1 MIYLDVSAAV
11 HSRAG
16 LGRYS
21 QRLAESLIADDPS
34 KYGLFYNRGQRGR
47 LPAGLDRV
55 PRRTVRWGYKPWRL
69 AILAAT
75 VARINFNRL
84 VPDAVLFHS
93 TEHLLMP
100 LSDCPTVLTVHDLI
114 FKIYPKYHKKLN
126 YLYLKMAMP
135 IFCRRATAIIAVS
148 NATKTDI
155 VDNYGIDP
163 DKIHVVYEAAADHF
177 KPQSSD
183 EIDRVRKKYSLPDR
197 YLVHIG
203 TIEPRKNLERMLDSL
218 KIIKK
223 SYPALSL
230 VLAGGKGWLTQNFY
244 AKIDSSGLSDSILL
258 LDWVP
263 DSDLPAVICGA
274 ELAVQP
280 SLYEG
285 FGLPI
290 LEHMASGQVVASS
303 SSSSLPEVG
312 GKAAAYFDP
321 EDVDQMVA
329 VISRLLDDGSE
340 WAHRRELGLQQA
352 KQFSWGRAAQE
363 TREIYNQLIQV
374 R

>member
-34 KYGLFYNRGQRGR
+34 AFGLFYNRGRGGR
-47 LPAGLDRV
+47 LPAGLDQA
-55 PRRTVRWGYKPWRL
+55 PSRTVRWGYKPWRM

-75 VARINFNRL
+75 ITRINFNRL
-84 VPDAVLFHS
+84 VPEATLFHS

-100 LSDCPTVLTVHDLI
+100 LSGCPTVLTVHDLI
-114 FKIYPKYHKKLN
+114 FKIFPKYHKKLN
-126 YLYLKMAMP
+126 YLYLKLAMP

-148 NATKTDI
+148 NATRTDI

-177 KPQSSD
+177 KPQKSD
-183 EIDRVRKKYSLPDR
+183 EIDRVRKKYRLPDR
-197 YLVHIG
+197 YLIHTG

-218 KIIKK
+218 KILKK
-223 SYPALSL
+223 SYPTLSL

-244 AKIDSSGLSDSILL
+244 VKIESSGLSDSVLL

-274 ELAVQP
+274 KLAVQP

-285 FGLPI
+285 FGLPV
-290 LEHMASGQVVASS
+290 LEHMACGQVVASS
-303 SSSSLPEVG
+303 SRGSLPEVG

-321 EDVDQMVA
+321 EDVNQMVA
-329 VISRLLDDGSE
+329 VISRLLNDDGE
-340 WAHRRELGLQQA
+340 RAHRRELGLRQA
-352 KQFSWGRAAQE
+352 NQFSWGRAAQE
-363 TREIYNQLIQV
+363 TREIYNQLLQAQ
-374 R
+374 